1 MDEEGNQFVAYFLP
15 VEETLR
21 KRKRDQEEE
30 MDYAP
35 EDVYG
40 AVGQGGTLQQK
51 ANQECLWVFVEGVW
65 KKKGGDGLTAE
76 RDGLEGEVLPS
87 QLILVS

>member
-15 VEETLR
+15 VEETLK

-35 EDVYG
+35 DDVC
-40 AVGQGGTLQQK
+40 VGQNRFWEWRTGRSL
-51 ANQECLWVFVEGVW
+51 LSLLR
-65 KKKGGDGLTAE
+65 KKWGC
-76 RDGLEGEVLPS
+76 
-87 QLILVS
+87 

>member
-15 VEETLR
+15 VEETLK

-35 EDVYG
+35 DDVC
-40 AVGQGGTLQQK
+40 VGCGVLGTE
-51 ANQECLWVFVEGVW
+51 NWVFS
-65 KKKGGDGLTAE
+65 
-76 RDGLEGEVLPS
+76 PP
-87 QLILVS
+87 

>member
-15 VEETLR
+15 VEETLK

-35 EDVYG
+35 DDVC
-40 AVGQGGTLQQK
+40 VGWGSRSVSPFLPHR
-51 ANQECLWVFVEGVW
+51 EEM
-65 KKKGGDGLTAE
+65 GLT
-76 RDGLEGEVLPS
+76 LSPS
-87 QLILVS
+87 SSDMTTRLLGNTTGM

>member
-15 VEETLR
+15 VEETLK

-35 EDVYG
+35 DDVC
-40 AVGQGGTLQQK
+40 VGCGVLGTEIGFSFLLHK
-51 ANQECLWVFVEGVW
+51 EEME
-65 KKKGGDGLTAE
+65 LT
-76 RDGLEGEVLPS
+76 LFPS
-87 QLILVS
+87 PGMTTRLLGSTTGM

>member
-30 MDYAP
+30 IDYAP

-40 AVGQGGTLQQK
+40 GGPLYLGGHR
-51 ANQECLWVFVEGVW
+51 EEICGGEFHSFVEDKPAPWQHLLGF
-65 KKKGGDGLTAE
+65 GGLLCFG
-76 RDGLEGEVLPS
+76 R
-87 QLILVS
+87 

>member
-1 MDEEGNQFVAYFLP
+1 MMDEEGNQFVAYFLP

-40 AVGQGGTLQQK
+40 GPYTGG
-51 ANQECLWVFVEGVW
+51 GPYM
-65 KKKGGDGLTAE
+65 GGL
-76 RDGLEGEVLPS
+76 
-87 QLILVS
+87 

>member
-15 VEETLR
+15 VEETLK

-35 EDVYG
+35 DDVC
-40 AVGQGGTLQQK
+40 VGWELG
-51 ANQECLWVFVEGVW
+51 F
-65 KKKGGDGLTAE
+65 GD
-76 RDGLEGEVLPS
+76 
-87 QLILVS
+87 